1 MSTHLDYSFSDR
13 FYSGRKFTT
22 ADEAAAANMSGVKLN
37 RIRRLS
43 ATARYPHTFKAR
55 LANIDPELCGSL
67 TAKQIA
73 AIIDGPMQRSYAAG
87 HQRILG

>member
-1 MSTHLDYSFSDR
+1 MEMT
-13 FYSGRKFTT
+13 
-22 ADEAAAANMSGVKLN
+22 EAANISGVKLN

-43 ATARYPHTFKAR
+43 ATARYPHTFEAR